1 MEIPVMKTTF
11 SRSAL
16 LRSAR
21 LGFTLVELLVVITI
35 ISVLIG
41 LLLPAV
47 QKARD
52 AAYRTQSSNNL
63 RQIALAVHEY
73 SAARGSLPT
82 SIRPGG
88 VTTAPR
94 LAGLTLLLPFLEQ
107 QGKYNAYDQTQNW
120 DDWGVG
126 GTAAAPTGNLAVTSQ
141 PISTFLNPATPNPGR
156 LDVDPSPDAAGKALA
171 NGVTANGA
179 PAAGTPVVA
188 VTDYSPVYAV
198 GVEALSSTA
207 QAYDSFTGYVSN
219 TGSDID
225 PQTVTL
231 STLANVLG
239 NNSADINAPDS
250 GILRQ
255 NENAH
260 LDDATDG
267 QSYTLL
273 YAESAGRPLVYQR
286 GTLVSNNYSTAIV
299 NGGGWARPASDFAI
313 YGSTLNGTSVPGLY
327 FINSTNGDNIA
338 GSTYGSYKGSGGVQ
352 YVSRGTGEIYSFN
365 AAGASAAFAD
375 ASVHFLSDTIDPQT
389 LARFVSR
396 ADGLSN
402 PEP

>member
-1 MEIPVMKTTF
+1 MNAALPRPV
-11 SRSAL
+11 R

-21 LGFTLVELLVVITI
+21 PAFTLVELLVVITI

-88 VTTAPR
+88 VTSAPR

-120 DDWGVG
+120 DDLGVG
-126 GTAAAPTGNLAVTSQ
+126 GTVASPTGNLAVTSQ
-141 PISTFLNPATPNPGR
+141 PIPTFLNPATPNPGR
-156 LDVDPSPDAAGKALA
+156 LDVDPSPSTSGNPPPA
-171 NGVTANGA
+171 N
-179 PAAGTPVVA
+179 TPIVA
-188 VTDYSPVYAV
+188 VTDYSPVYGV
-198 GVEALSSTA
+198 GVEALTSAA
-207 QAYDSFTGYVSN
+207 QTTDGFLTGYASN

-239 NNSADINAPDS
+239 ANPKDVGQPDS
-250 GILRQ
+250 GVLRQ
-255 NENAH
+255 NEHAY

-267 QSYTLL
+267 LSYTLL
-273 YAESAGRPLVYQR
+273 YAESAGRPFVYQR
-286 GTLVSNNYSTAIV
+286 GTLVSNNYSTALV

-313 YGSTLNGTSVPGLY
+313 YGSTLAGTSVPGLY

-365 AAGASAAFAD
+365 ASGASAAFAD
-375 ASVHFLSDTIDPQT
+375 ASVHFLADTIDPQT
-389 LARFVSR
+389 LARFVARS
-396 ADGLSN
+396 DGLSN